1 VLPGPQSTVFFLLL
15 VVAFAVAIWRAVVSR
30 RIALHVLA
38 GILAFLPAMLF
49 GAARAWR

>member
-30 RIALHVLA
+30 PRAVLVM
-38 GILAFLPAMLF
+38 GP
-49 GAARAWR
+49 AARAWR